1 MRTNCGGCSVGQCGG
16 QSVVCTGPEV
26 SKYEG
31 EDSYCQGRSVV
42 YSGEELTN
50 HGGYC
55 VGDESVVE
63 SGDNCIK

>member
-1 MRTNCGGCSVGQCGG
+1 M
-16 QSVVCTGPEV
+16 CTGPEV
-26 SKYEG
+26 SNYEG

-42 YSGEELTN
+42 YSGEEVSN

-55 VGDESVVE
+55 VGDESVVD